1 MAWKATFK
9 GLEGLVQ
16 WLHHPLLNCNFGLR
30 PDVRC
35 GLIEGPIRA
44 VPVQAGKVCN
54 HRASP
59 NRHLSSI
66 PRNGYSPANMQCA
79 ARATA
84 RRDPL
89 VDGKLEH
96 QLMTAFEKIHPSF
109 PSAVQ
114 GPQWAV
120 RVERPKRSDFD
131 SFRNCQRIF
140 KFNTQVSDRAV
151 HLRMP
156 QQKLNGAQ
164 VACLLINLGD
174 LRASH

>member
-1 MAWKATFK
+1 MITCRSLRWVGRQHSPLTDVSMLRHARMAAMT
-9 GLEGLVQ
+9 GRAAA
-16 WLHHPLLNCNFGLR
+16 FGMVAGRRLW
-30 PDVRC
+30 
-35 GLIEGPIRA
+35 A

-66 PRNGYSPANMQCA
+66 PRNGYGPVNMQCA

-114 GPQWAV
+114 GPQWAD
-120 RVERPKRSDFD
+120 SDKCCAMD
-131 SFRNCQRIF
+131 IS
-140 KFNTQVSDRAV
+140 TPRAGSRHSLRE
-151 HLRMP
+151 HL
-156 QQKLNGAQ
+156 
-164 VACLLINLGD
+164 CL
-174 LRASH
+174 

>member
-1 MAWKATFK
+1 MDSASFDNVRFRESAPGSVSNVFTGTKIFTSGKRTLAAIRK
-9 GLEGLVQ
+9 SGLEAAVSCEE
-16 WLHHPLLNCNFGLR
+16 H
-30 PDVRC
+30 
-35 GLIEGPIRA
+35 EGPLWA

-120 RVERPKRSDFD
+120 RVR
-131 SFRNCQRIF
+131 
-140 KFNTQVSDRAV
+140 RAAD
-151 HLRMP
+151 
-156 QQKLNGAQ
+156 GAD
-164 VACLLINLGD
+164 VASTSSYTNLA
-174 LRASH
+174 LA

>member
-1 MAWKATFK
+1 MLRLLPMTALRK
-9 GLEGLVQ
+9 
-16 WLHHPLLNCNFGLR
+16 LHCGVGP
-30 PDVRC
+30 PDQRRQ
-35 GLIEGPIRA
+35 RA

-66 PRNGYSPANMQCA
+66 PRNGYGPANMQCA

-89 VDGKLEH
+89 IDGKLEH
-96 QLMTAFEKIHPSF
+96 QLMTAFEKIHRSF

-120 RVERPKRSDFD
+120 HV
-131 SFRNCQRIF
+131 
-140 KFNTQVSDRAV
+140 
-151 HLRMP
+151 
-156 QQKLNGAQ
+156 AQ
-164 VACLLINLGD
+164 HDPRRQSSLSSAEGGCEPLVPCRKSHENLIIND
-174 LRASH
+174 L